1 MIYLLSYNTLV
12 TRAHNAKGVVRAP
25 NQIGYVPYINPTPG
39 YPALEDATSVLL
51 LLPLISV

>member
-39 YPALEDATSVLL
+39 YPALEDATSILL
-51 LLPLISV
+51 LLC